1 MYRYIICFDGPD
13 AGKGWVI
20 LSNGNNRAALV
31 NAEIAQRLILHA
43 RWYASQRSESRVARC
58 GTCGRWARG
67 RMVFLDGCR
76 DSVGRGHAG
85 SWAGAMPGHGP
96 AKVCP
101 QH

>member
-43 RWYASQRSESRVARC
+43 RWYAPQRSEGVTRC
-58 GTCGRWARG
+58 ALWHLRPLRTW
-67 RMVFLDGCR
+67 
-76 DSVGRGHAG
+76 
-85 SWAGAMPGHGP
+85 PHGLS
-96 AKVCP
+96 
-101 QH
+101 